1 MKYLM
6 PSIYWRAL
14 LLISGIIWLFML
26 RDQPVEEASPRS
38 YQVTLIVAMLALAF
52 PFVLEIASGISCLC
66 SGVVLSLSS
75 GSIQSWVN
83 YIAPIMILTHF
94 VFPQIKAINS
104 TRNSH
109 CTPGSEAERTFK
121 RNRKI
126 TLVAAGS
133 AIVFLCLGYVG
144 YCVSK
149 RFHHPGGM
157 VLSALEY
164 IAFFDYCIAFF
175 AFLISWIMLSIMA
188 FRQLP
193 NPLGYKIYN
202 IVCQIITW
210 GSLLV
215 AFLVSDGMDERFA
228 TLFLIS
234 FSTFFIT
241 TTIRVISYSL
251 PK

>member
-1 MKYLM
+1 M
-6 PSIYWRAL
+6 
-14 LLISGIIWLFML
+14 
-26 RDQPVEEASPRS
+26 
-38 YQVTLIVAMLALAF
+38 
-52 PFVLEIASGISCLC
+52 
-66 SGVVLSLSS
+66 
-75 GSIQSWVN
+75 
-83 YIAPIMILTHF
+83 
-94 VFPQIKAINS
+94 
-104 TRNSH
+104 
-109 CTPGSEAERTFK
+109 
-121 RNRKI
+121 
-126 TLVAAGS
+126 
-133 AIVFLCLGYVG
+133 
-144 YCVSK
+144 
-149 RFHHPGGM
+149 
-157 VLSALEY
+157 EY

-188 FRQLP
+188 FRQLS
-193 NPLGYKIYN
+193 NPRGYKIYN

>member
-1 MKYLM
+1 
-6 PSIYWRAL
+6 
-14 LLISGIIWLFML
+14 ML
-26 RDQPVEEASPRS
+26 RNQPVEEASPRS

-66 SGVVLSLSS
+66 SGLVLSLSS

-94 VFPQIKAINS
+94 VFPQIKAINT

-109 CTPGSEAERTFK
+109 CTPGSDAERTFK

-126 TLVAAGS
+126 TLIAAGS
-133 AIVFLCLGYVG
+133 AIVFLCLGYVAF
-144 YCVSK
+144 YVSK

-157 VLSALEY
+157 ELSIMEY

-193 NPLGYKIYN
+193 NPRGYKIYN
-202 IVCQIITW
+202 NACQVLTW

-215 AFLVSDGMDERFA
+215 AFLVPNDLDKTFA
-228 TLFLIS
+228 LLFLIS